1 MHSILKLAGGQLV
14 EAASVFSKCLHC
26 MFAQVSAM
34 SAALMDK
41 NVLVQRTAL
50 DIVSILFPFHQS
62 FLLLPDLTSI
72 LTAALHTLLK
82 RDVSLSRRLYVWL
95 LGTQVDKSSLVNCAQ
110 SPSSDLPSPEQL
122 GRGLTT
128 QNSQDDSYFEK
139 YSKAYLSRSLGDI
152 MAHSK
157 EAARLNLS
165 KLECVLP
172 YRMLRALQERS
183 EVGGSIMECV
193 MLDLVKCLKAQI
205 DSLGGMATSHSKDTA
220 LLKSKGGFINLGSA
234 KKSGK
239 RGSLK
244 AEIVQSANLLF
255 SFLGQDAVWG
265 WMEVM
270 LARGVADMQA
280 AAGTVEE
287 GGKSCIHEDGQG
299 GGDLMAG
306 GEDHVKG
313 ARALSPVSD
322 MLDSGLSGSETGIG
336 EGEGD
341 LGGGEPAGSS
351 EEKSPGLKSMLSLF
365 MFLMQVLPKVSEKWN
380 QLFMLEK

>member
-1 MHSILKLAGGQLV
+1 
-14 EAASVFSKCLHC
+14 
-26 MFAQVSAM
+26 
-34 SAALMDK
+34 MDK

-95 LGTQVDKSSLVNCAQ
+95 LGTQVDKSSLVSCAQ

-122 GRGLTT
+122 GRGLAT

-139 YSKAYLSRSLGDI
+139 YSRAYLSRSLGDI
-152 MAHSK
+152 MAHSR
-157 EAARLNLS
+157 EAAHLNLS
-165 KLECVLP
+165 KLECILP

-205 DSLGGMATSHSKDTA
+205 DILGGMTTSHSKDA
-220 LLKSKGGFINLGSA
+220 GMLKSKGGFIKDGSS

-239 RGSLK
+239 KSSLK

-265 WMEVM
+265 WMEAM
-270 LARGVADMQA
+270 LARGVANMQA
-280 AAGTVEE
+280 GAGTMEE
-287 GGKSCIHEDGQG
+287 GGRSGIHENVQG
-299 GGDLMAG
+299 DGDLAG
-306 GEDHVKG
+306 DGENHVEG

-322 MLDSGLSGSETGIG
+322 LLESSLSGSGA
-336 EGEGD
+336 
-341 LGGGEPAGSS
+341 GGGELEGVAGGESS
-351 EEKSPGLKSMLSLF
+351 GSTEEKSPSLKSLLSLF
-365 MFLMQVLPKVSEKWN
+365 MFLMQVLPKVSEKWS
-380 QLFMLEK
+380 MLMC